1 MKKYIHEVLEENN
14 CQSELL
20 FSPLK
25 NATEI
30 KTFSDELKLKGFTT
44 STPILKKI
52 QWAIFQA
59 E

>member
-1 MKKYIHEVLEENN
+1 MKKHIHEVLEENN

-25 NATEI
+25 NANEM
-30 KTFSDELKLKGFTT
+30 KTFSEELKLKGFTT